1 MSTEKS
7 IEIRYYHLKTIGRD
21 DLIPEYY
28 RRNAEM
34 YGKDSS
40 ATANV
45 PAEKL
50 SDNELEAL
58 KKISLTAY
66 RNREPRAAGFYTAMN
81 AAIKLRALSKSN
93 AAAATT
99 DNFDPASIKVRTLD
113 NIPQAIRLLV
123 NHSKNRWLFKVN
135 DDQPLGYILVGAQY
149 VSATRNNSAHTVI
162 WLGFS
167 DTDGRRFV
175 DTVSFYS
182 DDLRPDSLMRTADD
196 DDDGDID
203 DDGSAADD
211 DEESESAAKKKK
223 KTPAEG
229 ISLVDVLRR
238 RDIFLNTPEFN
249 AQYEEA
255 ATIFGEYARRCGV
268 EFRGISGSKA
278 RKCSDDDDAGWWRDR
293 DKDVSLCYAADA
305 DTEVSY
311 RLVLD
316 DTKEERGSDYWRE
329 YGWGWSTR
337 EAGELTLDY
346 QKFWSTVD
354 RPAVPVKT
362 VLRFYDLDR
371 HFFVRTHVLN
381 VKRAEYDD
389 SIREKLVMPDA
400 DLSFVDMLVG
410 SVDVKMSDIISG
422 KTGGVVILSSGAP
435 GTGKTL
441 TAEVYAS
448 HLKKPLYSVQ
458 CSQLGLDE
466 KELEKR
472 LTRVLHRANRWK
484 TILLLD
490 EADVYVRA
498 RGFDIQHNAIVGV
511 FLRVLEYY
519 RGVMFMTT
527 NKPGDIDDAILSR
540 CTAHIHYKVADGPM
554 LVKLWTVLSQ
564 QFNVNLSE
572 ADITE
577 LISYYGPISGRSI
590 KNAMKLT
597 RYMAKRRKTA
607 PTVNMVKQ
615 VIQYLDVTAREN
627 ATA

>member
-1 MSTEKS
+1 
-7 IEIRYYHLKTIGRD
+7 
-21 DLIPEYY
+21 
-28 RRNAEM
+28 
-34 YGKDSS
+34 
-40 ATANV
+40 
-45 PAEKL
+45 
-50 SDNELEAL
+50 
-58 KKISLTAY
+58 
-66 RNREPRAAGFYTAMN
+66 
-81 AAIKLRALSKSN
+81 
-93 AAAATT
+93 
-99 DNFDPASIKVRTLD
+99 
-113 NIPQAIRLLV
+113 
-123 NHSKNRWLFKVN
+123 
-135 DDQPLGYILVGAQY
+135 
-149 VSATRNNSAHTVI
+149 
-162 WLGFS
+162 
-167 DTDGRRFV
+167 
-175 DTVSFYS
+175 
-182 DDLRPDSLMRTADD
+182 
-196 DDDGDID
+196 
-203 DDGSAADD
+203 
-211 DEESESAAKKKK
+211 
-223 KTPAEG
+223 
-229 ISLVDVLRR
+229 
-238 RDIFLNTPEFN
+238 
-249 AQYEEA
+249 
-255 ATIFGEYARRCGV
+255 
-268 EFRGISGSKA
+268 
-278 RKCSDDDDAGWWRDR
+278 
-293 DKDVSLCYAADA
+293 
-305 DTEVSY
+305 
-311 RLVLD
+311 
-316 DTKEERGSDYWRE
+316 
-329 YGWGWSTR
+329 
-337 EAGELTLDY
+337 
-346 QKFWSTVD
+346 
-354 RPAVPVKT
+354 
-362 VLRFYDLDR
+362 
-371 HFFVRTHVLN
+371 
-381 VKRAEYDD
+381 
-389 SIREKLVMPDA
+389 MPDA

-577 LISYYGPISGRSI
+577 LISYYHYKVADGPMLVKLWTVLSQQFNVNLSEADITELISYYGPISGRSI